1 MKFELITPDQA
12 LTVIDDELFDRISDD
27 YTTIENLVLHKNHL
41 YIGAFDPDL
50 IGFARMHP
58 ENRTTMTIHINIP
71 EKHRDRAKLMPELF
85 FAEMKSGA
93 APEVQKFIC
102 KIPVIYPEVYNFAK
116 FAGFEDEGLDKKSIM
131 KGGKLID
138 RYIMGLQ
145 RENIHG

>member
-1 MKFELITPDQA
+1 MKFEPITPDQA
-12 LTVIDDELFDRISDD
+12 LTVIDDELFDRITDD
-27 YTTIENLVLHKNHL
+27 YTTRNNFKPHEDHL
-41 YIGAFDPDL
+41 YIGVFTFEL
-50 IGFARMHP
+50 IGFIRMYP

-71 EKHRDRAKLMPELF
+71 EKHRNKARPIPKLF
-85 FAEMKSGA
+85 FSEIKKRADQDI
-93 APEVQKFIC
+93 QKFIC